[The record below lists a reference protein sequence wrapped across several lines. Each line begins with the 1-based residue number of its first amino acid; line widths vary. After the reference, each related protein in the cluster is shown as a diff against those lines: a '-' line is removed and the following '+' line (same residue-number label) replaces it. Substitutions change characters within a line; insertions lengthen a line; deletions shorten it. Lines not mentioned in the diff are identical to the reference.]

1 MSSSGSSNKPRTV
14 KLRCPSVSSKASFFA
29 WDEQRLDLG
38 SIARTFGLDPSTLKL
53 NGYFISR
60 GADLISSSVTW
71 RSLLSFFSAK
81 GLSTGKDDKEALIV
95 DGKLSK
101 VGSKRAHDPQ
111 SASSR
116 SNYRAEVEGIGV
128 SNNSRQQRQDID
140 SLMNKRMKESNSGCD
155 ESYQMPKWN
164 GLGFKRKWSI
174 EHHVNLLK
182 KLKINGANSGTCPD
196 FRGDILSVS
205 SCTLDL

>member
-1 MSSSGSSNKPRTV
+1 MPSSGSSNKPRTV
-14 KLRCPSVSSKASFFA
+14 RLRCPSVSSTVSFFA
-29 WDEQRLDLG
+29 WDDQRLDLG

-60 GADLISSSVTW
+60 GVDLVSSSVTW
-71 RSLLSFFSAK
+71 RSLLSFFTAR

-95 DGKLSK
+95 DGNLSK
-101 VGSKRAHDPQ
+101 VGTKRAHDPQ

-128 SNNSRQQRQDID
+128 SIGGQQHQDINF
-140 SLMNKRMKESNSGCD
+140 LMNKRMKESNSGCD
-155 ESYQMPKWN
+155 KSYQMPKWSGP
-164 GLGFKRKWSI
+164 GLKRKQSI

-182 KLKINGANSGTCPD
+182 RLRINGANSGTCPD

>member
-14 KLRCPSVSSKASFFA
+14 KLRCPSVSSTVSFFA
-29 WDEQRLDLG
+29 WDDQRLDLG

-60 GADLISSSVTW
+60 GVDLISSSVTW
-71 RSLLSFFSAK
+71 RSLISFFSAK
-81 GLSTGKDDKEALIV
+81 GLCTGKDDTEALIV

-101 VGSKRAHDPQ
+101 VGTKRAHDPQ

-116 SNYRAEVEGIGV
+116 SNYGAEVEGIGV
-128 SNNSRQQRQDID
+128 SISGQQHQDINF
-140 SLMNKRMKESNSGCD
+140 LMNKRMKESNSGCD
-155 ESYQMPKWN
+155 KSYQMPKWN
-164 GLGFKRKWSI
+164 GPGLKRERSI

-205 SCTLDL
+205 TCTLDL

>member
-14 KLRCPSVSSKASFFA
+14 KLRCPSVSSIASFFA

-71 RSLLSFFSAK
+71 RSLLRFFSAK

-101 VGSKRAHDPQ
+101 VGTKRAHDPQ

-128 SNNSRQQRQDID
+128 SNSRQQRQDID
-140 SLMNKRMKESNSGCD
+140 LLMNKRMKESNSGCD

-164 GLGFKRKWSI
+164 GLGFKRKRSI

>member
-1 MSSSGSSNKPRTV
+1 MPSSGSSNKPRAV
-14 KLRCPSVSSKASFFA
+14 RLRCPSVSSTVSFFA
-29 WDEQRLDLG
+29 WDDQRLDLG

-60 GADLISSSVTW
+60 GVDLVSSSVTW
-71 RSLLSFFSAK
+71 RSLLSFFTAR

-95 DGKLSK
+95 DGNLSK
-101 VGSKRAHDPQ
+101 VGTKRAHDPQ

-128 SNNSRQQRQDID
+128 SISGQQHQDINF
-140 SLMNKRMKESNSGCD
+140 LMNKRMKESNSGCD
-155 ESYQMPKWN
+155 KSYQMPKWSGP
-164 GLGFKRKWSI
+164 GLKRKQSI

-182 KLKINGANSGTCPD
+182 RLRINGANSGTCPD

>member
-14 KLRCPSVSSKASFFA
+14 RLRCPSVSSTVSFFA
-29 WDEQRLDLG
+29 WDDQRLDLG

-60 GADLISSSVTW
+60 GIDLVSSSVTW
-71 RSLLSFFSAK
+71 RSLLSFFTAR
-81 GLSTGKDDKEALIV
+81 GLSTGKDDREALIV
-95 DGKLSK
+95 DGNLSK
-101 VGSKRAHDPQ
+101 VGTKRAHDPQ

-128 SNNSRQQRQDID
+128 SISGQQHQDINF
-140 SLMNKRMKESNSGCD
+140 LMNKRMKESNSGCD
-155 ESYQMPKWN
+155 KSYQMPKWSGP
-164 GLGFKRKWSI
+164 GLKRKQSI

-182 KLKINGANSGTCPD
+182 RLRINGANSGTCPD

>member
-14 KLRCPSVSSKASFFA
+14 RLRCPSVSSTVSFFA
-29 WDEQRLDLG
+29 WDDQRLDLG

-60 GADLISSSVTW
+60 GADLVSSSVTW
-71 RSLLSFFSAK
+71 RSLLSFFSAR
-81 GLSTGKDDKEALIV
+81 GLSTGKDDKEALVV
-95 DGKLSK
+95 DGNLSK
-101 VGSKRAHDPQ
+101 VGTKRAHDPQ

-128 SNNSRQQRQDID
+128 SIRGQQHQDINF
-140 SLMNKRMKESNSGCD
+140 LMNKRMKESNSGCD
-155 ESYQMPKWN
+155 ESYQMPKWSGP
-164 GLGFKRKWSI
+164 GLKRKQSI

-182 KLKINGANSGTCPD
+182 RLRINGANSGTSPD

>member
-14 KLRCPSVSSKASFFA
+14 RLRCPSVSSTVSFFA
-29 WDEQRLDLG
+29 WDDQRLDLG

-60 GADLISSSVTW
+60 GVDLVSSSVTW
-71 RSLLSFFSAK
+71 RSLLSFFTAR
-81 GLSTGKDDKEALIV
+81 GLSTGKDDREALIV
-95 DGKLSK
+95 DGNLSK
-101 VGSKRAHDPQ
+101 VGTKRAHDPQ

-116 SNYRAEVEGIGV
+116 SNYRDEVEGIGV
-128 SNNSRQQRQDID
+128 SIGGQQHQDINF
-140 SLMNKRMKESNSGCD
+140 LMNKRMKESSSGCD
-155 ESYQMPKWN
+155 KSYQMRKWSGP
-164 GLGFKRKWSI
+164 GLKRKQSI

-182 KLKINGANSGTCPD
+182 RLRINGANSGTCPD

>member
-14 KLRCPSVSSKASFFA
+14 RLRCPSVSSTVSFFA
-29 WDEQRLDLG
+29 WDDQRLDLG

-53 NGYFISR
+53 NG
-60 GADLISSSVTW
+60 
-71 RSLLSFFSAK
+71 
-81 GLSTGKDDKEALIV
+81 GLSTGKDDREALIV
-95 DGKLSK
+95 DGNLSK
-101 VGSKRAHDPQ
+101 VGTKRAHDPQ

-128 SNNSRQQRQDID
+128 SIGGQQHQDINF
-140 SLMNKRMKESNSGCD
+140 LMNKRMKESNSGCD
-155 ESYQMPKWN
+155 KSYQMPKWSGP
-164 GLGFKRKWSI
+164 GLKRKRSI
-174 EHHVNLLK
+174 EHQVNLLK

-205 SCTLDL
+205 SCTPDL

>member
-14 KLRCPSVSSKASFFA
+14 RLRCPSVSSTVSFFA
-29 WDEQRLDLG
+29 WDDQRLDLG

-60 GADLISSSVTW
+60 GVDLVSSSVTW
-71 RSLLSFFSAK
+71 RSLLSFFTAR
-81 GLSTGKDDKEALIV
+81 GLSTGKDDREALIV
-95 DGKLSK
+95 DGNLSK
-101 VGSKRAHDPQ
+101 VGTKRAHDPQ
-111 SASSR
+111 SASSM

-128 SNNSRQQRQDID
+128 SIGGQQHQDINF
-140 SLMNKRMKESNSGCD
+140 LMNKRMKESNSGCD
-155 ESYQMPKWN
+155 KSYQMPKWSGP
-164 GLGFKRKWSI
+164 GLKRKRSI
-174 EHHVNLLK
+174 EHQVNLLK